1 VKPSLSILDVVVR
14 FHPYIGGVE
23 NTVLD
28 LNRRL
33 IARGHRV
40 KVVCAD
46 EPAGAPDHVQGID
59 VVRLPWRGKLGN
71 TNLAWGLRDALRREK
86 PDLIH
91 THMPTAL
98 FADAAADIS
107 RELGVPLVLTY
118 HNDLIGEGLKGLF
131 GKVYN
136 RFILPGLL
144 ARCDR
149 VVTINPNYA
158 AKSPHLSAKDPKIT
172 CVPWGVDEQLF
183 HPPADGGAAPDA
195 PELVLG
201 FLSLLDEHHR
211 YKGLEVL
218 LRAVAELRREG
229 RAVRLK
235 VGGAGEEQGHYKNI
249 AAELGITGATEF
261 LGFIPGPDLPAFYGS
276 CHVFVLPST
285 DARREGFGLVLLE
298 AMACGRAVVSTPIV
312 GMYQD
317 IQKHETGLLVP
328 PEDSAALA
336 AALRRLDDERGLLA
350 EMGSRGR
357 QLIVDRY
364 TWTSVTDAYENLYL
378 GAVAERSARRGG
390 SLSTSSSK

>member
-1 VKPSLSILDVVVR
+1 MARPPLRILDVVVR

-33 IARGHRV
+33 VDRGHQV
-40 KVVCAD
+40 TVVCAD
-46 EPAGAPDHVQGID
+46 EPAGGPDHVQGID
-59 VVRLPWRGKLGN
+59 VVRLPWKGKLGN
-71 TNLAWGLRDALRREK
+71 TNLAWGLRDALRRQR

-91 THMPTAL
+91 THIPTAL

-107 RELGVPLVLTY
+107 RETGVPLVLTY

-144 ARCDR
+144 AKCAR

-158 AKSPHLSAKDPKIT
+158 SKSPHLSANDPKIT
-172 CVPWGVDEQLF
+172 CVPWGVDESLF
-183 HPPADGGAAPDA
+183 HPPADGGPPLDA

-218 LRAVAELRREG
+218 LEAVALLRKEG
-229 RAVRLK
+229 RRVRLK
-235 VGGAGEEQGHYKNI
+235 VGGAGEEQGFYRDL
-249 AAELGITGATEF
+249 AAGLGIAEAAEF
-261 LGFIPGPDLPAFYGS
+261 LGFIPAPDLPAFYGS

-312 GMYQD
+312 GMYGD
-317 IQKHETGLLVP
+317 IQAHETGLLVP
-328 PEDSAALA
+328 PKDPAALA
-336 AALRRLDDERGLLA
+336 GALRRLDSERGLLP

-357 QLIVDRY
+357 RLITERY
-364 TWTSVTDAYENLYL
+364 TWTNVTDTYERIYL
-378 GAVAERSARRGG
+378 EAVAERSG
-390 SLSTSSSK
+390 SLTTSNSK

>member
-1 VKPSLSILDVVVR
+1 MKPSLGILDVVVR

-46 EPAGAPDHVQGID
+46 EPAGSPDHVQGIY
-59 VVRLPWRGKLGN
+59 VVRLTWRGKLGN

-107 RELGVPLVLTY
+107 QEMGVPLVLTY

-249 AAELGITGATEF
+249 AAELGITDATEF

-328 PEDSAALA
+328 PENPAALA
-336 AALRRLDDERGLLA
+336 AALRRLDGERGLLA

-364 TWTSVTDAYENLYL
+364 TWTSVTDAYESLYL
-378 GAVAERSARRGG
+378 GAVAERSGRPSG
-390 SLSTSSSK
+390 

>member
-1 VKPSLSILDVVVR
+1 MTALSILDVVVR

-33 IARGHRV
+33 LARGHRV

-46 EPAGAPDHVQGID
+46 EPAGSPSHVQGID
-59 VVRLPWRGKLGN
+59 VVRLPWKGKLGN
-71 TNLAWGLRDALRREK
+71 TNLAWGLRKALRREK

-91 THMPTAL
+91 THIPTAL
-98 FADAAADIS
+98 YADAAADVAQ
-107 RELGVPLVLTY
+107 ELGVPLVLTY

-158 AKSPHLSAKDPKIT
+158 AKSPHLSAGDPKIT
-172 CVPWGVDEQLF
+172 CVPWGVDEALF
-183 HPPADGGAAPDA
+183 HPPADGGPAQDA
-195 PELVLG
+195 PEMVLG

-218 LRAVAELRREG
+218 LKAVAELK
-229 RAVRLK
+229 RAGLRFRLR
-235 VGGAGEEQGHYKNI
+235 VGGAGEEQGFYRQL
-249 AAELGITGATEF
+249 AAEQGVAGETEF

-276 CHVFVLPST
+276 CHAFVLPST

-298 AMACGRAVVSTPIV
+298 AMACGRAVVTTPIV
-312 GMYQD
+312 GMATD
-317 IQKHETGLLVP
+317 IEQRGAGLLVK
-328 PEDSAALA
+328 PEDPGDLA
-336 AALRRLDDERGLLA
+336 AGLRRLYEERGSLPG
-350 EMGSRGR
+350 MGSRGR
-357 QLIVDRY
+357 KLVEDRF
-364 TWTSVTDAYENLYL
+364 TWTRVTDAYESIYL
-378 GAVAERSARRGG
+378 DAVAERRSGA
-390 SLSTSSSK
+390 STTSSSK

>member
-1 VKPSLSILDVVVR
+1 MTSLSILDVVVR

-40 KVVCAD
+40 VVICAD
-46 EPAGAPDHVQGID
+46 EPAGSPDHVQGID

-71 TNLAWGLRDALRREK
+71 TNLAWGLRDAIRRQR
-86 PDLIH
+86 PDVIH
-91 THMPTAL
+91 THIPTAL
-98 FADAAADIS
+98 YSDAAADVA
-107 RELGVPLVLTY
+107 REMGVPLVLTY

-136 RFILPGLL
+136 RFVLPGLL
-144 ARCDR
+144 ERCTR

-158 AKSPHLSAKDPKIT
+158 AKSPHLAATDPKIT

-183 HPPADGGAAPDA
+183 HPPADGGPPADA

-211 YKGLEVL
+211 YKGLDVL
-218 LRAVAELRREG
+218 LRAVASLRQGG
-229 RAVRLK
+229 RRVRLK
-235 VGGAGEEQGHYKNI
+235 VGGAGAEQGLYRQL
-249 AAELGITGATEF
+249 AAELGIADVTEF
-261 LGFIPGPDLPAFYGS
+261 LGFIPGPDLPGFYGS

-298 AMACGRAVVSTPIV
+298 AMSCARAVVSTPIV
-312 GMYQD
+312 GMYGD
-317 IQKHETGLLVP
+317 IEKHETGLLVP
-328 PEDSAALA
+328 PLDPDALA
-336 AALRRLDDERGLLA
+336 AALARLDGERGLLA
-350 EMGSRGR
+350 AMGARGR
-357 QLIVDRY
+357 RLVVERY
-364 TWTSVTDAYENLYL
+364 TWTSVTDAYESIYL
-378 GAVAERSARRGG
+378 EVAAARRG
-390 SLSTSSSK
+390 SATTSSSK